1 MSLPPRSRA
10 PRFTVQQKQKLK
22 EWLVDG
28 KQWISIDEAIQLIET
43 CLATTRGHAQ
53 KLWKDARASGEVRF
67 ANDDGVVADP
77 RYDYMC
83 RRDDLVG
90 WLDRRAP
97 QKPSPPPNKPRPQYQ
112 QDRARRAIEALRLTE
127 LLSDQTKLPN
137 GILCTQV
144 ISWLKSECK
153 KQNIPWVPVDN
164 NSILRAA
171 GRKK

>member
-43 CLATTRGHAQ
+43 CLTTTRGHAQ

-90 WLDRRAP
+90 GLIGERRR
-97 QKPSPPPNKPRPQYQ
+97 SHRRRLTN
-112 QDRARRAIEALRLTE
+112 RARNTSKIARGEQSR
-127 LLSDQTKLPN
+127 PY
-137 GILCTQV
+137 G
-144 ISWLKSECK
+144 
-153 KQNIPWVPVDN
+153 
-164 NSILRAA
+164 
-171 GRKK
+171 